1 MDIDD
6 SFYSELKKIY
16 FNGYTHNYLLEL
28 NSNINIK
35 FLKDELT
42 IKYLGKGVSNSD
54 YAVSSL

>member
-1 MDIDD
+1 MDIDE

-16 FNGYTHNYLLEL
+16 FNGYTYNYLLEL

-54 YAVSSL
+54 YAVSPL